1 MSSVWW
7 WAQREP
13 VRGTGLLRFEEA
25 FGEAREE
32 ADSDRQCAVVEIIAR
47 VVQHAAAFAGA
58 IADPQHRAR
67 HLLQHVGK
75 ILAAERWRDVAVD
88 LLFAADLRRDI
99 GGEFGLGGMV
109 DRRGVAAAVFA
120 LG

>member
-32 ADSDRQCAVVEIIAR
+32 ADADRQCAVVEVVAG

-58 IADPQHRAR
+58 IADPQHRPR
-67 HLLQHVGK
+67 HLLPHVGE
-75 ILAAERWRDVAVD
+75 ILAAERGCDVTVD
-88 LLFAADLRRDI
+88 LLLAADLGRDI

-109 DRRGVAAAVFA
+109 DRRGVAA
-120 LG
+120 